1 MPEGVERAGRRAD
14 LDCLPGFDVNS
25 QSLGVSPIE
34 DAEARA
40 GVDPR
45 VVVDELVAEAQT
57 DGHEDAHLPGGVSV
71 LRVKAELVRH
81 GYHPANGNSLRG
93 STRVK

>member
-1 MPEGVERAGRRAD
+1 VVSVSVCPKASNMPVAV
-14 LDCLPGFDVNS
+14 PTFDVNS
-25 QSLGVSPIE
+25 QSFGVSPIE

-45 VVVDELVAEAQT
+45 VEVDELVAEAQR
-57 DGHEDAHLPGGVSV
+57 DGHEDAHIPGPVSV
-71 LRVKAELVRH
+71 FRVKAELVRH
-81 GYHPANGNSLRG
+81 GYHPANGNSSRG